1 MLRVGIPVAV
11 VALLLD
17 QLSKWWVLA
26 WAFRP
31 EEGLSAAS
39 FFDLML
45 SADPS
50 LAAAGGTLATV
61 TPFFDLFLA
70 WNRGISFSIFRSDSP
85 AAAWVFAG
93 VALAIVAGLLIWLK
107 RLGRAW
113 PAVAIGLIVGGAI
126 GNVLDRI
133 RFGAVV
139 DFLYFHGDAYPG
151 FCGALD
157 SIGLGWLNC
166 RWPAFNIADSAIFV
180 GVVMLLIDGL
190 FGRPEK
196 AKKASKQEV
205 P

>member
-1 MLRVGIPVAV
+1 MLRVGIPVAA

-31 EEGLSAAS
+31 NEGLSAAS
-39 FFDLML
+39 FVDLML
-45 SADPS
+45 TADTS
-50 LAAAGGTLATV
+50 LTATGGTLATV
-61 TPFFDLFLA
+61 TSFFDLFLA

-85 AAAWVFAG
+85 AAAWIFAG
-93 VALAIVAGLLIWLK
+93 IALAIVAGLLFWLQ
-107 RLGRAW
+107 RLGRGW

-126 GNVLDRI
+126 GNVLDRV

-151 FCGALD
+151 FCRALG
-157 SIGLGWLNC
+157 SIGLGWLDC
-166 RWPAFNIADSAIFV
+166 RWPAFNVADSAIFV
-180 GVVMLLIDGL
+180 GVAMLLIDGL
-190 FGRPEK
+190 FGPSEK
-196 AKKASKQEV
+196 AKKAPKQEV